1 MEYTVGQV
9 VYSKCGHD
17 KGKAFIVTEIEE
29 DFLYLTDGKSRKMDK
44 PKKKK
49 TKHVQITNYY
59 DDELKTKIEN
69 GEYLLDPDFVKAL
82 KKYSDQKQSK
92 AN

>member
-17 KGKAFIVTEIEE
+17 KGKAFIVTEIDE

-69 GEYLLDPDFVKAL
+69 GEYLLDADFVKAL

>member
-29 DFLYLTDGKSRKMDK
+29 DFLYLTDGKRRKMDK

-69 GEYLLDPDFVKAL
+69 GEYLLDADFVKAL

>member
-69 GEYLLDPDFVKAL
+69 GEYQFIEFYEK
-82 KKYSDQKQSK
+82 
-92 AN
+92 

>member
-17 KGKAFIVTEIEE
+17 KGKACIVTEIEE

-69 GEYLLDPDFVKAL
+69 GEYLLDADFVKAL

>member
-29 DFLYLTDGKSRKMDK
+29 DFLYLIDGKSRKMDK

-69 GEYLLDPDFVKAL
+69 GEYLLDADFVKAL

>member
-29 DFLYLTDGKSRKMDK
+29 GFLYLTDGKSRKMDK

-69 GEYLLDPDFVKAL
+69 GEYLLDADFVKAL

>member
-17 KGKAFIVTEIEE
+17 KGKPFIVTEIEE

-69 GEYLLDPDFVKAL
+69 GEYLLDADFVKAL

>member
-49 TKHVQITNYY
+49 TKHVQNTNYY

-69 GEYLLDPDFVKAL
+69 GEYLLDADFVKAL

>member
-17 KGKAFIVTEIEE
+17 KGKAIIVTEIDE

-69 GEYLLDPDFVKAL
+69 GEYLLDADFVKAL

>member
-49 TKHVQITNYY
+49 TKPVQITNYY

-69 GEYLLDPDFVKAL
+69 GEYLLDADFVKAL

>member
-29 DFLYLTDGKSRKMDK
+29 DFLYLTNGKSRKMDK

-69 GEYLLDPDFVKAL
+69 GEYLLDADFVKAL

>member
-1 MEYTVGQV
+1 MGYTVGQV

-69 GEYLLDPDFVKAL
+69 GEYLLDADFVKAL

>member
-17 KGKAFIVTEIEE
+17 KGKTYIVTEIEE

-49 TKHVQITNYY
+49 PKHLQITNYY
-59 DDELKTKIEN
+59 DDQLKSKIEN
-69 GEYLLDPDFVKAL
+69 GEDLLDADFVKAL

>member
-29 DFLYLTDGKSRKMDK
+29 DFLYLTDGNSRKMDK

-69 GEYLLDPDFVKAL
+69 GEYLLDADFVKAL

>member
-1 MEYTVGQV
+1 M
-9 VYSKCGHD
+9 
-17 KGKAFIVTEIEE
+17 TEIQE

-69 GEYLLDPDFVKAL
+69 GEYLLDADFVKAL

>member
-69 GEYLLDPDFVKAL
+69 GEYLLDVDFVKAL

>member
-9 VYSKCGHD
+9 VYSKSGHD
-17 KGKAFIVTEIEE
+17 GKC
-29 DFLYLTDGKSRKMDK
+29 RKMDK

-49 TKHVQITNYY
+49 IKHVQITNYC
-59 DDELKTKIEN
+59 DADLKTKIEN
-69 GEYLLDPDFVKAL
+69 GEYLLDADFVKAL
-82 KKYSDQKQSK
+82 KRYSSQKQSK

>member
-29 DFLYLTDGKSRKMDK
+29 DFLYLTDGKSRKMEK

-69 GEYLLDPDFVKAL
+69 GEYLLDADFVKAL

>member
-17 KGKAFIVTEIEE
+17 KGKAFIVTEIEG

-69 GEYLLDPDFVKAL
+69 GEYLLDADFVKAL

>member
-69 GEYLLDPDFVKAL
+69 GEYLLDADFVKAL
-82 KKYSDQKQSK
+82 KKYSDQKQSI

>member
-9 VYSKCGHD
+9 VYSKSGHD
-17 KGKAFIVTEIEE
+17 KGGAFIVTEIEG
-29 DFLYLTDGKSRKMDK
+29 DYLYLTDGKCRKMDK

-49 TKHVQITNYY
+49 IKHVQVTNYC
-59 DDELKTKIEN
+59 DAELKAKIEN
-69 GEYLLDPDFVKAL
+69 GEYLLDADFAKAL
-82 KKYSDQKQSK
+82 KRYSSQKQSK

>member
-1 MEYTVGQV
+1 MEYTVGRV

-69 GEYLLDPDFVKAL
+69 GEYLLDADFVKAL

>member
-9 VYSKCGHD
+9 VYAKGGHD

-69 GEYLLDPDFVKAL
+69 GEYLLDADFVKAL

>member
-1 MEYTVGQV
+1 MEYTGGQV

-69 GEYLLDPDFVKAL
+69 GEYLLDADFVKAL

>member
-9 VYSKCGHD
+9 VYSKCGHV

-29 DFLYLTDGKSRKMDK
+29 DFLYLTDGNSRKMDK

-69 GEYLLDPDFVKAL
+69 GEYLLDADFVKAL

>member
-69 GEYLLDPDFVKAL
+69 GEYLLDADFIKAL

>member
-69 GEYLLDPDFVKAL
+69 GEYLLEADFVKAL

>member
-69 GEYLLDPDFVKAL
+69 GEYLLDADFVKAL
-82 KKYSDQKQSK
+82 KKYSDRKQSK

>member
-44 PKKKK
+44 KKKKK

-69 GEYLLDPDFVKAL
+69 GEYLLDADFVKAL